1 MNLEIFIKP
10 RSESDLLEAFKFYDE
25 QSSGLG
31 DEFIRCVDAKL
42 EFISRNPN
50 TCPKLYKD
58 FHRGSMLCWQLSWPV
73 LWRLSWQ
80 R

>member
-10 RSESDLLEAFKFYDE
+10 RAESDLLEAFKFYDE

-42 EFISRNPN
+42 ECIGRNPN
-50 TCPKLYKD
+50 TLSLNIRKLHMGI
-58 FHRGSMLCWQLSWPV
+58 FPLL
-73 LWRLSWQ
+73 L
-80 R
+80 